1 MSDSHVQLRGAGLAL
16 LTEQQHWRDAA
27 GAPVP
32 AQCMQVRI
40 DGAPDVPALQAALDD
55 VALRQPVLATAVAA
69 VPGYH
74 GVRQFPGAHGGPV
87 ALRVEASAQSLEA
100 ADAQCRQWLA
110 QATPEQAPLRALLQR
125 LDGETWRLT
134 LALARG
140 LADASSLTLLFEQVR
155 QAYVHGPAGADE
167 ELAQFEQYL
176 EWRAEVVLDEDAGQA
191 AQYWQAHLGS
201 QAGFQADL
209 PYRRAGEVAGQ
220 AASGAG
226 RASASE
232 ADGIGLAGVDVA
244 EEGGAVLVGV
254 STGEASRA
262 GLAGVSVGE
271 SGGTGLAGV
280 SVGGAQGAGSA
291 GVHGGERDGAHQAV
305 AAHPVWAMS
314 GLASVEQ
321 VEAPLSLELR
331 TGLQALAE
339 RHGTD
344 LDTALQAAWWLLLA
358 RIGGRSAFIA
368 GWRHDS
374 RADYDFFEHGLGL
387 FEKTLPLQLAFDPQ
401 ASFETGLAQLASA
414 LTQHRTWQE
423 YCPAATPAT
432 QPHCGFATGRL
443 PSQDGDWTAQVHAE
457 LPPGFEL
464 LLHAG
469 QDASG
474 TVQRLSLVFDSRRYG
489 AQAMAGLLVQYQVLL
504 GSLLAAPCAPTAELS
519 LLGDAE
525 RERLLAFNP
534 APFAL
539 DPALNLSARIAHW
552 HAHTPDA
559 PALVSGDATLSYAE
573 LHRRAQRLAA
583 AMTQR
588 GVTAG
593 QRVGL
598 ALPRSANWLV
608 AALATWQVGAAWV
621 ALDPQWPVARLAQLL
636 QEAGATLLLAEQTL
650 ALDVAQLAVDAFEFD
665 APAAS
670 LTEPAALKTNDL
682 AYVLFTSGS
691 TGTPKAVAVE
701 HGALA
706 NYVASASA
714 ALDLARCRRFV
725 FSASVVADLG
735 HTALF
740 GALYNGAALHLADD
754 ATMQDGQAFARFVE
768 AQAIDCLK
776 IVPSHLAALL
786 DTPAPRLPATL
797 VLGGEALPPAVVE
810 RLLHLRP
817 DLRLFNHYGPSEA
830 TVGVLVHAIDARDA
844 QAAAV
849 PLTQVLANNQAW
861 VLDSNQRLVATGE
874 LGELYLAG
882 AQLARGYLNAAEQQ
896 AQAFLDAPQVA
907 GGRLYRTGDLAR
919 YRPEGGIVLQ
929 GRADQ
934 QVKLRGFRVELGE
947 IQAHLAALE
956 GVGEAA
962 VVLDA
967 QGEAQAFVTAVGQAP
982 GEWSSLLKAELER
995 RLPAVMVPRSVQVLA
1010 RMPRLGNGKIDRQA
1024 LSAMDLAAAQQ
1035 AYVAPR
1041 DALEQVLA
1049 TRMAQLLGNE
1059 RLSVEQDF
1067 FAAGGHSLL
1076 VIKLVAGIRKLLQC
1090 EVHPGV
1096 VFDNPSPAALA
1107 QALRLQ
1113 EVAPGQLEKLAQAR
1127 VRLDAMSPE
1136 EKARLLE
1143 KAQSLG

>member
-1 MSDSHVQLRGAGLAL
+1 MSDTHVQLRGAGLAL
-16 LTEQQHWRDAA
+16 LTEQQHWRDTV
-27 GAPVP
+27 GAP
-32 AQCMQVRI
+32 AQCVQVRI
-40 DGAPDVPALQAALDD
+40 DGAPDVAALQAALDD

-74 GVRQFPGAHGGPV
+74 GMRQFPGAHGGPV
-87 ALRVEASAQSLEA
+87 ALRVEGSAQPLEA

-110 QATPEQAPLRALLQR
+110 QATPEQAPLRALLQS
-125 LDGETWRLT
+125 LDGESWRLT

-155 QAYVHGPAGADE
+155 QAYVDGPAGADE

-209 PYRRAGEVAGQ
+209 PYRRAGEAAGQ
-220 AASGAG
+220 AVPGAT
-226 RASASE
+226 RMRASE
-232 ADGIGLAGVDVA
+232 ADGAGLSGVRV
-244 EEGGAVLVGV
+244 
-254 STGEASRA
+254 GEAGGA
-262 GLAGVSVGE
+262 GLAGVGVGE
-271 SGGTGLAGV
+271 
-280 SVGGAQGAGSA
+280 QG
-291 GVHGGERDGAHQAV
+291 GAHQAV

-314 GLASVEQ
+314 GLTSAEH
-321 VEAPLSLELR
+321 VEAPLSAELR

-339 RHGTD
+339 RHGTT

-358 RIGGRSAFIA
+358 RISGRTAFIA

-387 FEKTLPLQLAFDPQ
+387 FEKTLPLQLVLDPQ
-401 ASFETGLAQLASA
+401 ASFETGLTQLDGVLA
-414 LTQHRTWQE
+414 QHRTWQE

-432 QPHCGFATGRL
+432 QPRCGFAVGRL
-443 PSQDGDWTAQVHAE
+443 PAQDGNWTAQVHAE

-464 LLHAG
+464 LLHVEL
-469 QDASG
+469 DATG
-474 TVQRLSLVFDSRRYG
+474 AAQRLSVAFDRRRYS
-489 AQAMAGLLVQYQVLL
+489 AQAMAGLLAQYRVLL
-504 GSLLAAPCAPTAELS
+504 GSLLASPSAPTAELS

-534 APFAL
+534 APVVLDAAL
-539 DPALNLSARIAHW
+539 TLPARIAHW
-552 HAHTPDA
+552 QAHTPDA
-559 PALVSGDATLSYAE
+559 PALVSGDSTLSYAE
-573 LHRRAQRLAA
+573 LHRRAERLAA
-583 AMTQR
+583 ALKQR
-588 GVTAG
+588 GVAPG

-636 QEAGATLLLAEQTL
+636 EEAGATLLLAEQAL
-650 ALDVAQLAVDAFEFD
+650 ALDVAQLAVGECDFD
-665 APAAS
+665 APGAPAV
-670 LTEPAALKTNDL
+670 EPATFGAGDL

-714 ALDLARCRRFV
+714 ALDLTRCRRFA

-740 GALYNGAALHLADD
+740 GALYNGAALHLADE
-754 ATMQDGQAFARFVE
+754 ATVQDGQAFARFVE

-786 DTPAPRLPATL
+786 DTPAPCLPATL
-797 VLGGEALPPAVVE
+797 VLGGEAVAPALVE

-861 VLDSNQRLVATGE
+861 VLDSHQRLVATGE

-896 AQAFLDAPQVA
+896 AQAFLDVPQVA

-967 QGEAQAFVTAVGQAP
+967 QGEAQAFFTAAGEAP
-982 GEWSSLLKAELER
+982 AEWGSLLKAQLER

-1024 LSAMDLAAAQQ
+1024 LSALDLAAAQQ

-1049 TRMAQLLGNE
+1049 TRMAQLLGSE

-1143 KAQSLG
+1143 KARQPG